1 MLSQAVIEGL
11 TSFSLDDVCVFDNER
26 GVAMLFVLMFQ

>member
-11 TSFSLDDVCVFDNER
+11 TSFSLGNVCVFDNER
-26 GVAMLFVLMFQ
+26 GVSMLFVLMFQ